1 MVGAP
6 SKPGSWRK
14 KSRSQSAAE
23 TCAGDSDR
31 DESDTWALE
40 KDTSET
46 GPALECDIWQ
56 EFQVPNVLHGCQESQ
71 ESLTGEL
78 QRGMSPLTKQSLAL
92 GQSCPCCIS
101 VFLSQSTPSH
111 LCCWHFCPRRT
122 VCIH

>member
-78 QRGMSPLTKQSLAL
+78 QRGMSPPDKTVTRSWAVLPLL
-92 GQSCPCCIS
+92 HFCIS
-101 VFLSQSTPSH
+101 ESEHTITPLLLAFLP
-111 LCCWHFCPRRT
+111 
-122 VCIH
+122 